1 MFFVRNLAFNK
12 KLILLILFPLLA
24 TLYFSLNNLNYLNFK
39 QNQLSEIQELIT
51 LTVANNALVHELQKE
66 RGATAVFIG
75 SKGTKF
81 SRELKEQ
88 RKLTNE
94 ANTHLQKQLSSFSSN
109 NNEII
114 NIISII
120 KRGLTNLDSIRNNVN
135 NFSIPLGEAISY
147 YTNQNK
153 QMLSLSNYF
162 STISPTETVN
172 NAIAY
177 YNFLEAKER
186 AGIERAVASGGFAK
200 NEFTPQAFQKF
211 ITIVA
216 MQKSFLAQFS
226 HKGSEALVKSYEN
239 SLSNN
244 AVTEVNRMRNIIKDA
259 GMSGPFNIDAAVWF
273 KNATTRINLLKE
285 TENKLA
291 EEFIE
296 KVNKLLSNADTKVV
310 TNLSIIIIVFVI
322 TIFLV
327 YVILTSLLKQLKEI
341 SNTMEK
347 VSTTNDLTAQSKVFG
362 SDELGDLAKG
372 LNKTLSTFSQAIIE
386 IKDNSSSLATSA
398 KQSSNVVDA
407 NVNSLQQ
414 QRDETTQIATAIEEM
429 SATVQEVSRNSN
441 EAMSS
446 THHVNNQAIDSQ
458 TAVDNSLQT
467 INELVKEVAK
477 IGEMIFG
484 LHTTASN
491 ISNVIDVIKGI
502 ADQTNLLAL
511 NAAIEAARAG
521 EQGRGFAVVADEV
534 RTLAQRTQSSTVE
547 IEDII
552 NQLQTEANNA
562 NSMVVGTQKRADES
576 IEGAHQIEESLA
588 SIVTSVSDI
597 NLMIEQI
604 ATAAEEQVSVAEEI
618 NQNVNEVDRK
628 STEIATGAEEVSKA
642 ATQQVNIAN
651 NLESLAAK
659 FIV

>member
-1 MFFVRNLAFNK
+1 MFFVRNLAFKK

-24 TLYFSLNNLNYLNFK
+24 TLYFSLNNLTFLNFK
-39 QNQLSEIQELIT
+39 QDQLSEIQKLIT

-66 RGATAVFIG
+66 RGATAVYLG
-75 SKGTKF
+75 SKGERF
-81 SRELKEQ
+81 SSELKEQ
-88 RKLTNE
+88 RKLTNQ
-94 ANTHLQKQLSSFSSN
+94 ANANLQKQLTTFSST
-109 NNEII
+109 NNEIN
-114 NIISII
+114 NIVSII
-120 KRGLTNLDSIRNNVN
+120 KRGLTNLETIRGKVS
-135 NFSIPLGEAISY
+135 NFSIPISEAITY
-147 YTNQNK
+147 YTNQNH
-153 QMLSLSNYF
+153 QMLSLSNFF
-162 STISPTETVN
+162 STISPTETVG

-200 NEFTPQAFQKF
+200 NEFTPQSFQKF
-211 ITIVA
+211 ITLVA
-216 MQKSFLAQFS
+216 MQKSFLTQFS
-226 HKGSEALVKSYEN
+226 NKGSEALVESYEN
-239 SLSNN
+239 SLKNN
-244 AVTEVNRMRNIIKDA
+244 AVTEVNSMRNIIKDV
-259 GMSGPFNIDAAVWF
+259 GMNGPFNIDAGVWF

-291 EEFIE
+291 EEFID
-296 KVNKLLSNADTKVV
+296 KINTLLSNANTKVI
-310 TNLSIIIIVFVI
+310 TNLSVIIIVFII
-322 TIFLV
+322 TIFLA
-327 YVILTSLLKQLKEI
+327 YVILTSLLRQLKEI
-341 SNTMEK
+341 SKTMEK
-347 VSTTNDLTAQSKVFG
+347 VSMNNDLTAQSAVFG
-362 SDELGDLAKG
+362 SDELGDLATG
-372 LNKTLSTFSQAIIE
+372 LNKTLSTFSQAIVE
-386 IKDNSSSLATSA
+386 IKDNSSSLAASA
-398 KQSSNVVDA
+398 QQSSNVVDA

-467 INELVKEVAK
+467 INELVKEVTK

-534 RTLAQRTQSSTVE
+534 RTLAQRTQNSTVE

-562 NSMVVGTQKRADES
+562 NTMVLGTQKRADES
-576 IEGAHQIEESLA
+576 IEGAHQIEQSLA

-642 ATQQVNIAN
+642 TTEQVGIAN